1 MKREA
6 YRALEAVVDAEN
18 ISEDPAVLDTYI
30 WQWPGEMNEGVQIRF
45 QPHRP
50 VAVVLPASTEEVQAI
65 AKVCNRSGLKFR
77 AFSTGWGS
85 WGAPKGENV
94 VQIDLRRMSR
104 MRELDERNMYA
115 VVEPY
120 FVWARLQAEAMKRG
134 LNCSII
140 GAGSNT
146 SPLASCTAMEG
157 AGYACHSMGY
167 NNRNILGVE
176 WVLPNGE
183 LLKLGSLGSGSGWI
197 SGDGPGPSLRGML
210 RGTVGSMGGF
220 GVITAA
226 AIRLYQWGGPPELAM
241 SPDGQSLEEMPEN
254 VDLMVP
260 NFETYEQRDAA
271 LYEVGEA
278 EIAYAS
284 MQLSRGL
291 SALVMASGR
300 QLVSGMREVL
310 LEAAPKLAYAFLLVG
325 NSRAELEYQKKALGA
340 VVEKHGG
347 SFSPLFQTE
356 GERRDIALHM
366 IKSHDSARVFWVS
379 GSFTSVHCLSL
390 FARRQLSAAEQL
402 SIQVKKK
409 YIEKGALVD
418 DAGEGAWGMAFDHGH
433 AVCYEN
439 ETCFDPLNDDSVRG
453 IADTLLEANDEALKR
468 TWTLPLKAE
477 EEIAAKE
484 GKSIHQRLGPIMSGY
499 DRWLDEI
506 RRAFD
511 PNGAADA

>member
-1 MKREA
+1 MRREA
-6 YRALEAVVDAEN
+6 YRALEAVVDSEN

-30 WQWPGEMNEGVQIRF
+30 WQWPGEMNEGAQVRF

-65 AKVCNRSGLKFR
+65 AKVCNRFGLKFK

-85 WGAPKGENV
+85 WGAPRGEDV

-115 VVEPY
+115 VV
-120 FVWARLQAEAMKRG
+120 AMKRG

-176 WVLPNGE
+176 WVLPNGD
-183 LLKLGSLGSGSGWI
+183 LLKLGSLGSGGGWI

-226 AIRLYQWGGPPELAM
+226 AIRLYQWGGPPELPM
-241 SPDGQSLEEMPEN
+241 SPGVESLEELPEN

-260 NFETYEQRDAA
+260 SFETYEQRDTA
-271 LYEVGEA
+271 LYEIGEA

-284 MQLSRGL
+284 LHLSRGL
-291 SALVMASGR
+291 GALLMASGR

-310 LEAAPKLAYAFLLVG
+310 LEASPKLAYAFLLVG
-325 NSRAELEYQKKALGA
+325 NSRAELEYQKKALETIVA
-340 VVEKHGG
+340 KHGG
-347 SFSPLFQTE
+347 SFSPIFQVE
-356 GERRDIALHM
+356 EEKRSLALHM

-390 FARRQLSAAEQL
+390 FARRQLGAAEQL

-439 ETCFDPLNDDSVRG
+439 ETCFDPLNADSVKG
-453 IADTLLEANDEALKR
+453 IADALLEANDEALKR
-468 TWTLPLKAE
+468 TWSLPLKAE
-477 EEIAAKE
+477 EEVAAKE
-484 GKSIHQRLGPIMSGY
+484 GKTIHQRLGPIMSGY

>member
-6 YRALEAVVDAEN
+6 YRALEAVVDSEN
-18 ISEDPAVLDTYI
+18 ISEDPAVLDSYI
-30 WQWPGEMNEGVQIRF
+30 WQWPGEMQKGAQVRF
-45 QPHRP
+45 LPHRP

-65 AKVCNRSGLKFR
+65 AKVCNRFGLKFR

-85 WGAPKGENV
+85 WGAPRSEDV

-104 MRELDERNMYA
+104 MRELNERDMYA

-134 LNCSII
+134 LNCSVI

-157 AGYACHSMGY
+157 AGYTSHSMGY

-197 SGDGPGPSLRGML
+197 SGDGPGPSLRGIL
-210 RGTVGSMGGF
+210 RGTVGAMGGF

-226 AIRLYQWGGPPELAM
+226 AIRLYQWGGPSELAV
-241 SPDGQSLEEMPEN
+241 SPHGETLEVLPEN

-260 NFETYEQRDAA
+260 DFETYEQRDAA
-271 LYEVGEA
+271 LYEIGEA

-284 MQLSRGL
+284 MHLSRGL
-291 SALVMASGR
+291 GALLFASGR

-310 LEAAPKLAYAFLLVG
+310 FEAAPKLAYAFLLVG
-325 NSRAELEYQKKALGA
+325 NSRAELEYQKKVLETI
-340 VVEKHGG
+340 VEKHGG
-347 SFSPLFQTE
+347 SFSPLFQDE
-356 GERRDIALHM
+356 AEKRSFALHL

-379 GSFTSVHCLSL
+379 GAFLSVHCLSL

-409 YIEKGALVD
+409 YIEKGVLVD

-439 ETCFDPLNDDSVRG
+439 ETCYDPLNDDAVRG
-453 IADTLLEANDEALKR
+453 IGDALMEANDEALKR
-468 TWTLPLKAE
+468 NWSLPLKAE
-477 EEIAAKE
+477 EEVAEKE
-484 GKSIHQRLGPIMSGY
+484 GKSLHQRLGPMLSGY

-506 RRAFD
+506 RRVFD